1 VFKEGFGV
9 WGSGFGI
16 RGFKI
21 WDEGVQ
27 DLGFGR
33 ADGIRGFRIWDLG
46 GSMPVERA
54 VVAL

>member
-1 VFKEGFGV
+1 M
-9 WGSGFGI
+9 
-16 RGFKI
+16 
-21 WDEGVQ
+21 
-27 DLGFGR
+27 GFGR